1 MVPEEWPSRIA
12 ARECGGALQ
21 NPAYRPADMLK
32 MRGSALI
39 RRTPRHFP
47 LDFGCRYLS
56 SAPTAPVQGRCTGK
70 VIQMS
75 KAFRQGWGDWQQ
87 YRPPDCLEVDLHF
100 GKRDPRAKSYQ
111 QAMDEVTALVE
122 RTLREAQREGRPYV
136 MFIHG
141 RSTSRRGKMTARSR
155 VRGFMRSPK
164 ATPLIQRSE
173 CIQHP
178 TIFVAKVR
186 LSPS

>member
-1 MVPEEWPSRIA
+1 
-12 ARECGGALQ
+12 
-21 NPAYRPADMLK
+21 
-32 MRGSALI
+32 
-39 RRTPRHFP
+39 
-47 LDFGCRYLS
+47 
-56 SAPTAPVQGRCTGK
+56 
-70 VIQMS
+70 MS
-75 KAFRQGWGDWQQ
+75 KAFRQGWGDWLQ

-100 GKRDPRAKSYQ
+100 GKRDPQAKSYQ

-122 RTLREAQREGRPYV
+122 RTLREAQREGRSYV

-186 LSPS
+186 LSTG

>member
-1 MVPEEWPSRIA
+1 MSRTF
-12 ARECGGALQ
+12 REGWGDWEQ
-21 NPAYRPADMLK
+21 YRPAD
-32 MRGSALI
+32 
-39 RRTPRHFP
+39 
-47 LDFGCRYLS
+47 C
-56 SAPTAPVQGRCTGK
+56 V
-70 VIQMS
+70 
-75 KAFRQGWGDWQQ
+75 
-87 YRPPDCLEVDLHF
+87 EVDLHF
-100 GKRDPRAKSYQ
+100 GKRDRSAKTYA

-122 RTLREAQREGRPYV
+122 RTLRDAQRDGQPYV

-164 ATPLIQRSE
+164 ATPLIVRGD

-186 LSPS
+186 LGS

>member
-1 MVPEEWPSRIA
+1 
-12 ARECGGALQ
+12 
-21 NPAYRPADMLK
+21 
-32 MRGSALI
+32 
-39 RRTPRHFP
+39 
-47 LDFGCRYLS
+47 
-56 SAPTAPVQGRCTGK
+56 
-70 VIQMS
+70 MS

-100 GKRDPRAKSYQ
+100 GKRDPQAKSYQ

-122 RTLREAQREGRPYV
+122 RTLREAQLEGRSYV

-186 LSPS
+186 LSTS